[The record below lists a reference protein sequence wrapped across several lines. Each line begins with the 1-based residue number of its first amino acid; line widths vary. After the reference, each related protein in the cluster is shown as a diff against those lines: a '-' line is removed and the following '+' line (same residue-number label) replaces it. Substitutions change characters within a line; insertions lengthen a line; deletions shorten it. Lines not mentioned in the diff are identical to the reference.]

1 MADDEHH
8 GQRQPHCIRRRTAPE
23 MTSTSANPIS
33 TSPPASPQTTPLTSP
48 QTAAPPAGVTPA
60 AAPPAGAPPA
70 GAPPAAARTSR
81 TVSVVALV
89 LALVAAAF
97 SAVVWWADAYLVRGV
112 YEPHDVFVL
121 IALLVAI
128 PVHLA
133 AAVVSLILG
142 VYVVIRHCRSRPAS
156 RGFPRDPAIAAAS
169 IVVSV
174 LVLALLAGRIGW

>member
-60 AAPPAGAPPA
+60 A
-70 GAPPAAARTSR
+70 APPAAARTSR

-156 RGFPRDPAIAAAS
+156 RGFPRDPTIAAAS